1 MHTRRIV
8 ALVLAVLTLPFLVL
22 GLIDPLEGGIALLVA
37 IVLGVVVWAVSRV
50 PVPRITWISMLVTVV
65 IGATTLG
72 IAIANLPIE
81 MTPTGDVANPLSGGL
96 VALNWIYR
104 VGVLVTLA
112 GAIVYIVKLVQA
124 VRTKEA
130 AR

>member
-72 IAIANLPIE
+72 IAMANLPTE
-81 MTPTGDVANPLSGGL
+81 MTQTGDVANPLSGGL